1 MRQCPHS
8 LEAQDAYHNLAALFQ
23 KTLAPYLLRR
33 DKRELGSVRAFE
45 ERSGAPFHGY
55 RHELEIPID
64 TLALSPAWKQAVCA
78 AEALSVVTR
87 QADDPVSKRLRL
99 TIGNGHGIATLL
111 DHGKQDKERDR
122 QQQELDGE
130 ITDLPPQPDLPEGMN
145 KRQQRANWWKS
156 VIGAAFSA
164 SDNPLFDHPAI
175 LAAVKAI
182 EEVAL
187 SQRSPIGGE
196 KVLVF
201 GRFTAPLQALVALL
215 NGRAMLRA
223 LDFGETWAQAKVHD
237 DEWAAVQAA
246 HRQLG
251 RSGLLERDVL
261 DRQLERQYRA
271 LEASRRH
278 SRDQLLELLDD
289 GRLEG
294 RPRQLFEELRRSV
307 ERHDGNGD
315 SPLVPVARALYELA
329 PDDQSPCNLAAA
341 FEELIEALCERGEG
355 NEGDERL
362 LDPDQ
367 AKDLWEQLR
376 SRLGE
381 EYSRLEGG
389 FARLMYGGTQVRT
402 RRLIQLAFNRP
413 YGHPRVL
420 VAQSV
425 VGREGLNLHKA
436 CRTVVLL
443 HPEWNP
449 GVVEQQ
455 IGRVDRVGSL
465 WERKLEEALSS
476 PDEELPR
483 ILVRPVVFRGTYD
496 EGNWA
501 VLRERWDDL
510 RAQLHGVVIS
520 PSHGRAAGLSDELV
534 ERINASAP
542 SFSPFGGAVESEPQD
557 LTRSPERSD
566 VSQLAETPS

>member
-1 MRQCPHS
+1 M
-8 LEAQDAYHNLAALFQ
+8 
-23 KTLAPYLLRR
+23 
-33 DKRELGSVRAFE
+33 
-45 ERSGAPFHGY
+45 
-55 RHELEIPID
+55 
-64 TLALSPAWKQAVCA
+64 
-78 AEALSVVTR
+78 
-87 QADDPVSKRLRL
+87 
-99 TIGNGHGIATLL
+99 
-111 DHGKQDKERDR
+111 
-122 QQQELDGE
+122 
-130 ITDLPPQPDLPEGMN
+130 
-145 KRQQRANWWKS
+145 
-156 VIGAAFSA
+156 
-164 SDNPLFDHPAI
+164 
-175 LAAVKAI
+175 
-182 EEVAL
+182 
-187 SQRSPIGGE
+187 
-196 KVLVF
+196 
-201 GRFTAPLQALVALL
+201 
-215 NGRAMLRA
+215 
-223 LDFGETWAQAKVHD
+223 
-237 DEWAAVQAA
+237 
-246 HRQLG
+246 
-251 RSGLLERDVL
+251 
-261 DRQLERQYRA
+261 
-271 LEASRRH
+271 
-278 SRDQLLELLDD
+278 
-289 GRLEG
+289 
-294 RPRQLFEELRRSV
+294 
-307 ERHDGNGD
+307 
-315 SPLVPVARALYELA
+315 
-329 PDDQSPCNLAAA
+329 
-341 FEELIEALCERGEG
+341 
-355 NEGDERL
+355 
-362 LDPDQ
+362 
-367 AKDLWEQLR
+367 
-376 SRLGE
+376 
-381 EYSRLEGG
+381 
-389 FARLMYGGTQVRT
+389 MYGGTQVRT